1 MEYGEK
7 WKNIINLKKWIKVE
21 NIVILKKWKME
32 NFVESFKK

>member
-7 WKNIINLKKWIKVE
+7 WKNIINSKKRIKVE

-32 NFVESFKK
+32 NFVESFKI